1 MSDVLDLKGLLEG
14 RISLVEDRLE
24 ETQERVYGL
33 TLATVTSL
41 DDPKFIG
48 RVQVSFPWLTAKID
62 SAWAKIATPWAGS
75 MRGTYLLP
83 EIGDECV
90 VVFQHGDLRYPY
102 ILGFLWDDTD
112 RPPEITPRL
121 EKREL
126 RSKSGHKVV
135 FDDFPALGN
144 LTLES
149 AQGHKVVLDDTTG
162 AMQVSITDSSHLLG
176 IVIDT
181 AKGKISISAAAG
193 NIELS
198 TGAGQI
204 SLKAPS
210 IDITSTG
217 QLSLKGSKVTITGG
231 MVTIN

>member
-1 MSDVLDLKGLLEG
+1 MSDVLDLRGLLEG
-14 RISLVEDRLE
+14 RVSLIEDELD

-33 TLATVTSL
+33 TLAKVTSL

-48 RVQVSFPWLTAKID
+48 RIQVTFPWLTEQID
-62 SAWAKIATPWAGS
+62 SAWAKLATPWAGS

-83 EIGDECV
+83 EVGDECV
-90 VVFQHGDLRYPY
+90 VAFQHGDLRHPY

-112 RPPEITPRL
+112 RPPEITPHL

-144 LTLES
+144 LTLQS
-149 AQGHKVVLDDTTG
+149 AQGHQVTLDDTAG
-162 AMQVSITDSSHLLG
+162 AMKVSITDSSHALS
-176 IVIDT
+176 ITIDT
-181 AKGKISISAAAG
+181 AKAKITISAAAG

-204 SLKAPS
+204 SVKAPS
-210 IDITSTG
+210 IDITSAG
-217 QLSLKGSKVTITGG
+217 QLNLKGARVAINGA